1 MSAHLEAAYLKAL
14 RWLVMSVFIL
24 LGIYNFWRKLSEL
37 IEKRRETIVAKRQKV
52 LSTS

>member
-1 MSAHLEAAYLKAL
+1 MFAYLEAVYLKAL
-14 RWLVMSVFIL
+14 LFVMSVLIV

-52 LSTS
+52 PSTS